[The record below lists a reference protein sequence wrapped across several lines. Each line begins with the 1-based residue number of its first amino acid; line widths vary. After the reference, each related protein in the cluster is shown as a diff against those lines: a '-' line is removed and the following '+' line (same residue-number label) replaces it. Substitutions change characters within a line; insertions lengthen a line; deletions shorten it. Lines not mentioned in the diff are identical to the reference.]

1 MLRQRYNLPVK
12 GWRRMSRK
20 VIEIV
25 MNMIEYALMDNEDS
39 DGIDM
44 VQDLI
49 KQGYAMEDIDTAFQF
64 VLSLP
69 EILKEKMQRREV
81 VDCHGDAIRV
91 LSPQERAKLR
101 EDAQEWLLRLYSAKL
116 LTPDE
121 FEAILTEVDI
131 LELEEVGVRELKW
144 ILSQVVE
151 DEGRAILLATT
162 PVFGPGS
169 KDRILGQLN

>member
-1 MLRQRYNLPVK
+1 
-12 GWRRMSRK
+12 
-20 VIEIV
+20 
-25 MNMIEYALMDNEDS
+25 MDNEHN

-49 KQGYAMEDIDTAFQF
+49 EQGYQMDDIDAAFQF
-64 VLSLP
+64 ILNLP
-69 EILKEKMQRREV
+69 EILKEKMQKRDV

-91 LSPQERAKLR
+91 FSPQERAKLR
-101 EDAQEWLLRLYSAKL
+101 EDAQEWLLRLYGAKL
-116 LTPDE
+116 LTADE
-121 FEAILTEVDI
+121 FEAILTEVDV

-162 PVFGPGS
+162 PILGPGS
-169 KDRILGQLN
+169 KDKILGQLN